1 MIDTMKTLSGK
12 EFRKL
17 FNRYETGFYLSEFE
31 YLKDFD
37 PLFPECVGKELKLGY
52 KRKVDVWCEEDAALY
67 AEFIAT
73 KERLKRGR
81 LILKINQVWS
91 RVYPAYIYAIEER
104 INVRAKGRESFKYET
119 VQEKQCKLSIM
130 LDGLKDLECE
140 IAMICL
146 LYTSLKKKKK
156 KRKKKKK
163 IVTTT
168 LRYKQSMLRSVE

>member
-1 MIDTMKTLSGK
+1 MKTLSGK

-130 LDGLKDLECE
+130 LDGLKDLE
-140 IAMICL
+140 
-146 LYTSLKKKKK
+146 
-156 KRKKKKK
+156 
-163 IVTTT
+163 V
-168 LRYKQSMLRSVE
+168 MLPTY

>member
-1 MIDTMKTLSGK
+1 MKTLSGK

-73 KERLKRGR
+73 KERLKKRPVNPKNKPSVVAC
-81 LILKINQVWS
+81 IS
-91 RVYPAYIYAIEER
+91 
-104 INVRAKGRESFKYET
+104 
-119 VQEKQCKLSIM
+119 
-130 LDGLKDLECE
+130 
-140 IAMICL
+140 CL
-146 LYTSLKKKKK
+146 YLCN
-156 KRKKKKK
+156 
-163 IVTTT
+163 
-168 LRYKQSMLRSVE
+168 

>member
-1 MIDTMKTLSGK
+1 MKTLSGK

-81 LILKINQVWS
+81 LILKNKTKCG
-91 RVYPAYIYAIEER
+91 RVYI
-104 INVRAKGRESFKYET
+104 
-119 VQEKQCKLSIM
+119 
-130 LDGLKDLECE
+130 
-140 IAMICL
+140 L
-146 LYTSLKKKKK
+146 LIFMQLKK
-156 KRKKKKK
+156 
-163 IVTTT
+163 
-168 LRYKQSMLRSVE
+168 E